1 MIKNRLYN
9 KRILLVL
16 DVVHQFDQLEK
27 LAREPNW
34 FGPGSRVIITTRDK
48 HLLTRLKVYGIY
60 EAKGLS
66 NDDALQ
72 LFSLNAFSNDHPA
85 KDYLELSIQ
94 FINYAKGL
102 ALAIEVIEVLGSFF
116 INRSMK
122 EWVSTLDRLKQFPK
136 KKKLTIHF
144 KLVLMDLRIQR
155 RKYLYILHVSLT

>member
-72 LFSLNAFSNDHPA
+72 LFSSNAFSNDHPA

-102 ALAIEVIEVLGSFF
+102 ALAIEVLGSFF